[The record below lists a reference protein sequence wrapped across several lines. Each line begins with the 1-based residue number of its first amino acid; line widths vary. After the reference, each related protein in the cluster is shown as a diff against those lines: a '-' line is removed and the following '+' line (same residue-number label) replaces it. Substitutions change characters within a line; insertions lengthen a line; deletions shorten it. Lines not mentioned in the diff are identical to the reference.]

1 MYEDENLLVF
11 REILNKTT
19 MIWKLKIAA
28 IIFVPPNSHVM
39 VLKMEPLRE
48 E

>member
-1 MYEDENLLVF
+1 MYEDENLLLF
-11 REILNKTT
+11 REIQTKTT

-39 VLKMEPLRE
+39 LLKMESLRE

>member
-1 MYEDENLLVF
+1 MYEDESLLVF

-19 MIWKLKIAA
+19 MLWKLK

-39 VLKMEPLRE
+39 MLKMEALKE
-48 E
+48 D

>member
-19 MIWKLKIAA
+19 MLWKLKIAA

-39 VLKMEPLRE
+39 MLKMEALKE
-48 E
+48 D